1 MFFATVQNKLHYA
14 VPKNM
19 PRQNLRSTVSYKIV
33 CSKATLTGIWVN
45 YLYRRNEEKA
55 VLLRV
60 GDDMN
65 GYWEVLLDIRNVV

>member
-1 MFFATVQNKLHYA
+1 M
-14 VPKNM
+14 
-19 PRQNLRSTVSYKIV
+19 
-33 CSKATLTGIWVN
+33 TLTGICVN